1 LDNLQDKSGGKMKL
15 DLQTSQ
21 FIALALLGG
30 IVLVLWL
37 RAKKL
42 QTRLEQVTQAVLQ
55 LVNESEKANKDLRQ
69 SVAKLETR
77 NATAEA
83 VSSIQNFADSTHPE
97 DFWDIDRRHR
107 VMTLAKHGLSTG
119 EIAQRLSLPDGE
131 IQLMLNM
138 AQQMVN

>member
-1 LDNLQDKSGGKMKL
+1 MKL
-15 DLQTSQ
+15 DLQTFQ
-21 FIALALLGG
+21 IIALALLGG

-42 QTRLEQVTQAVLQ
+42 ETRIEQLTQGVLQ

-77 NATAEA
+77 TTTAEA
-83 VSSIQNFADSTHPE
+83 VSSIQSFGENNNPE

-107 VMTLAKHGLSTG
+107 VMTLAKHGLTTG
-119 EIAQRLSLPDGE
+119 EIAQRLRLPDGE

>member
-1 LDNLQDKSGGKMKL
+1 MKL
-15 DLQTSQ
+15 DLQTFQ

-37 RAKKL
+37 RGKKL
-42 QTRLEQVTQAVLQ
+42 EARIEQVTQGVLQ
-55 LVNESEKANKDLRQ
+55 LVNESEKANKDLRN
-69 SVAKLETR
+69 SIAKLETR
-77 NATAEA
+77 KATTEA
-83 VSSIQNFADSTHPE
+83 VSSIQRFGENTQPE

-138 AQQMVN
+138 AHQMVN

>member
-1 LDNLQDKSGGKMKL
+1 MKL